1 MSESQNIEYKESWRD
16 EYLKWICGF
25 ANAQGGRI
33 YIGIDDNQQ
42 VVGVADTKRLMEDI
56 PNKIVNYLDIVADVN
71 LLHKEDKDYIE
82 IAVQPCNLP
91 IAYHGI
97 YHYRSGSTKQ
107 ELKGA
112 ALQQFLLRKMGH
124 SWDDIENERATL
136 DDIDRQAIDF
146 FLRKAVDAGR
156 MPVDSLN
163 ETTEKVLSN
172 LNLIGGEGKLR
183 NAALLLFGKNPAKF
197 FTSVQFRIGRFGR
210 DEADLMFHGRIY
222 IGIDDNQQVVGVAD
236 TKRLMEDIPN
246 KIVNYLDIVADVN
259 LLHKEDKDYIEI
271 AVQPCNL
278 PIAYHGIYHYRSG
291 STKQELKGAALQQF
305 LLRKMGH
312 SWDDI
317 ENERATLDDIDRQ
330 AIDFFLRKAVD
341 AGRMPVDS
349 LNETTEKVLS
359 NLNLIGGEGKL
370 RNAALLLFGKNPA
383 KFFTSVQFRIGRFGR
398 DEADLMF
405 QDVVDGNI
413 IQMTDRVI
421 EVLKSKNDDPL
432 NDPLNDPLK
441 LSSLEKDILKLIVK
455 DNQSTYDNLA
465 ISLSVSS
472 ATIKRAFRNLKV
484 NGCII
489 RKGSKKIG
497 YWMITEKGKSILK

>member
-1 MSESQNIEYKESWRD
+1 M
-16 EYLKWICGF
+16 
-25 ANAQGGRI
+25 
-33 YIGIDDNQQ
+33 
-42 VVGVADTKRLMEDI
+42 VGVADTKRLMEDI

-71 LLHKEDKDYIE
+71 LLH
-82 IAVQPCNLP
+82 N
-91 IAYHGI
+91 
-97 YHYRSGSTKQ
+97 
-107 ELKGA
+107 
-112 ALQQFLLRKMGH
+112 
-124 SWDDIENERATL
+124 
-136 DDIDRQAIDF
+136 
-146 FLRKAVDAGR
+146 
-156 MPVDSLN
+156 
-163 ETTEKVLSN
+163 
-172 LNLIGGEGKLR
+172 
-183 NAALLLFGKNPAKF
+183 
-197 FTSVQFRIGRFGR
+197 
-210 DEADLMFHGRIY
+210 
-222 IGIDDNQQVVGVAD
+222 
-236 TKRLMEDIPN
+236 
-246 KIVNYLDIVADVN
+246 
-259 LLHKEDKDYIEI
+259 EDKDYIEI

-432 NDPLNDPLK
+432 NDPLK

>member
-183 NAALLLFGKNPAKF
+183 N
-197 FTSVQFRIGRFGR
+197 S
-210 DEADLMFHGRIY
+210 
-222 IGIDDNQQVVGVAD
+222 
-236 TKRLMEDIPN
+236 
-246 KIVNYLDIVADVN
+246 
-259 LLHKEDKDYIEI
+259 
-271 AVQPCNL
+271 
-278 PIAYHGIYHYRSG
+278 
-291 STKQELKGAALQQF
+291 
-305 LLRKMGH
+305 
-312 SWDDI
+312 
-317 ENERATLDDIDRQ
+317 
-330 AIDFFLRKAVD
+330 
-341 AGRMPVDS
+341 
-349 LNETTEKVLS
+349 
-359 NLNLIGGEGKL
+359 
-370 RNAALLLFGKNPA
+370 ALLLFGKNPA

>member
-56 PNKIVNYLDIVADVN
+56 PNKIVNYL
-71 LLHKEDKDYIE
+71 
-82 IAVQPCNLP
+82 
-91 IAYHGI
+91 G
-97 YHYRSGSTKQ
+97 
-107 ELKGA
+107 
-112 ALQQFLLRKMGH
+112 
-124 SWDDIENERATL
+124 
-136 DDIDRQAIDF
+136 
-146 FLRKAVDAGR
+146 
-156 MPVDSLN
+156 
-163 ETTEKVLSN
+163 
-172 LNLIGGEGKLR
+172 
-183 NAALLLFGKNPAKF
+183 
-197 FTSVQFRIGRFGR
+197 
-210 DEADLMFHGRIY
+210 
-222 IGIDDNQQVVGVAD
+222 
-236 TKRLMEDIPN
+236 
-246 KIVNYLDIVADVN
+246 IVADVN

-421 EVLKSKNDDPL
+421 EVLKSKYLISPVHYEGLQRIEPLEIPEDALRESLFNSIVHKLYTGVHIQMKVYNDRIRLWNPGTLPEGMTIEQLLGDHASQPRNRLIAETFYRAGFIESWGRSIHKIYEGMTKAGLRKPEFINEAGGVTLIIYRPNIIKNDDPL

>member
-25 ANAQGGRI
+25 ANAQG
-33 YIGIDDNQQ
+33 
-42 VVGVADTKRLMEDI
+42 
-56 PNKIVNYLDIVADVN
+56 
-71 LLHKEDKDYIE
+71 
-82 IAVQPCNLP
+82 
-91 IAYHGI
+91 
-97 YHYRSGSTKQ
+97 
-107 ELKGA
+107 
-112 ALQQFLLRKMGH
+112 
-124 SWDDIENERATL
+124 
-136 DDIDRQAIDF
+136 
-146 FLRKAVDAGR
+146 
-156 MPVDSLN
+156 
-163 ETTEKVLSN
+163 
-172 LNLIGGEGKLR
+172 
-183 NAALLLFGKNPAKF
+183 
-197 FTSVQFRIGRFGR
+197 
-210 DEADLMFHGRIY
+210 GRIY

-497 YWMITEKGKSILK
+497 YWMITEKGKSLLK

>member
-172 LNLIGGEGKLR
+172 LNLIGG
-183 NAALLLFGKNPAKF
+183 
-197 FTSVQFRIGRFGR
+197 Q
-210 DEADLMFHGRIY
+210 
-222 IGIDDNQQVVGVAD
+222 
-236 TKRLMEDIPN
+236 
-246 KIVNYLDIVADVN
+246 
-259 LLHKEDKDYIEI
+259 
-271 AVQPCNL
+271 
-278 PIAYHGIYHYRSG
+278 
-291 STKQELKGAALQQF
+291 
-305 LLRKMGH
+305 
-312 SWDDI
+312 
-317 ENERATLDDIDRQ
+317 
-330 AIDFFLRKAVD
+330 
-341 AGRMPVDS
+341 
-349 LNETTEKVLS
+349 
-359 NLNLIGGEGKL
+359 GKL

>member
-71 LLHKEDKDYIE
+71 LL
-82 IAVQPCNLP
+82 
-91 IAYHGI
+91 
-97 YHYRSGSTKQ
+97 R
-107 ELKGA
+107 
-112 ALQQFLLRKMGH
+112 
-124 SWDDIENERATL
+124 
-136 DDIDRQAIDF
+136 
-146 FLRKAVDAGR
+146 
-156 MPVDSLN
+156 
-163 ETTEKVLSN
+163 
-172 LNLIGGEGKLR
+172 
-183 NAALLLFGKNPAKF
+183 
-197 FTSVQFRIGRFGR
+197 
-210 DEADLMFHGRIY
+210 
-222 IGIDDNQQVVGVAD
+222 
-236 TKRLMEDIPN
+236 
-246 KIVNYLDIVADVN
+246 
-259 LLHKEDKDYIEI
+259 KEDKDYIEI

-432 NDPLNDPLK
+432 NDPLK

>member
-33 YIGIDDNQQ
+33 YIGID
-42 VVGVADTKRLMEDI
+42 
-56 PNKIVNYLDIVADVN
+56 
-71 LLHKEDKDYIE
+71 
-82 IAVQPCNLP
+82 
-91 IAYHGI
+91 
-97 YHYRSGSTKQ
+97 
-107 ELKGA
+107 
-112 ALQQFLLRKMGH
+112 
-124 SWDDIENERATL
+124 
-136 DDIDRQAIDF
+136 
-146 FLRKAVDAGR
+146 
-156 MPVDSLN
+156 
-163 ETTEKVLSN
+163 
-172 LNLIGGEGKLR
+172 
-183 NAALLLFGKNPAKF
+183 
-197 FTSVQFRIGRFGR
+197 
-210 DEADLMFHGRIY
+210 
-222 IGIDDNQQVVGVAD
+222 
-236 TKRLMEDIPN
+236 
-246 KIVNYLDIVADVN
+246 
-259 LLHKEDKDYIEI
+259 DKDYIEI

-432 NDPLNDPLK
+432 NDPLK

>member
-25 ANAQGGRI
+25 ANTHGGRI

-56 PNKIVNYLDIVADVN
+56 PNKIVNYL
-71 LLHKEDKDYIE
+71 
-82 IAVQPCNLP
+82 
-91 IAYHGI
+91 G
-97 YHYRSGSTKQ
+97 
-107 ELKGA
+107 
-112 ALQQFLLRKMGH
+112 
-124 SWDDIENERATL
+124 
-136 DDIDRQAIDF
+136 
-146 FLRKAVDAGR
+146 
-156 MPVDSLN
+156 
-163 ETTEKVLSN
+163 
-172 LNLIGGEGKLR
+172 
-183 NAALLLFGKNPAKF
+183 
-197 FTSVQFRIGRFGR
+197 
-210 DEADLMFHGRIY
+210 
-222 IGIDDNQQVVGVAD
+222 
-236 TKRLMEDIPN
+236 
-246 KIVNYLDIVADVN
+246 IVADVN

>member
-25 ANAQGGRI
+25 ANAQG
-33 YIGIDDNQQ
+33 
-42 VVGVADTKRLMEDI
+42 
-56 PNKIVNYLDIVADVN
+56 
-71 LLHKEDKDYIE
+71 
-82 IAVQPCNLP
+82 
-91 IAYHGI
+91 
-97 YHYRSGSTKQ
+97 
-107 ELKGA
+107 
-112 ALQQFLLRKMGH
+112 
-124 SWDDIENERATL
+124 
-136 DDIDRQAIDF
+136 
-146 FLRKAVDAGR
+146 
-156 MPVDSLN
+156 
-163 ETTEKVLSN
+163 
-172 LNLIGGEGKLR
+172 
-183 NAALLLFGKNPAKF
+183 
-197 FTSVQFRIGRFGR
+197 
-210 DEADLMFHGRIY
+210 GRIY

-432 NDPLNDPLK
+432 NDPLNAPLK

>member
-210 DEADLMFHGRIY
+210 DEADLMF
-222 IGIDDNQQVVGVAD
+222 
-236 TKRLMEDIPN
+236 
-246 KIVNYLDIVADVN
+246 
-259 LLHKEDKDYIEI
+259 
-271 AVQPCNL
+271 
-278 PIAYHGIYHYRSG
+278 
-291 STKQELKGAALQQF
+291 
-305 LLRKMGH
+305 
-312 SWDDI
+312 
-317 ENERATLDDIDRQ
+317 
-330 AIDFFLRKAVD
+330 
-341 AGRMPVDS
+341 
-349 LNETTEKVLS
+349 
-359 NLNLIGGEGKL
+359 
-370 RNAALLLFGKNPA
+370 
-383 KFFTSVQFRIGRFGR
+383 
-398 DEADLMF
+398 

-421 EVLKSKNDDPL
+421 EVLKSKIADTLTAPK
-432 NDPLNDPLK
+432 NDPLK

>member
-16 EYLKWICGF
+16 EYLKWIRGF
-25 ANAQGGRI
+25 ANAQG
-33 YIGIDDNQQ
+33 
-42 VVGVADTKRLMEDI
+42 
-56 PNKIVNYLDIVADVN
+56 
-71 LLHKEDKDYIE
+71 
-82 IAVQPCNLP
+82 
-91 IAYHGI
+91 
-97 YHYRSGSTKQ
+97 
-107 ELKGA
+107 
-112 ALQQFLLRKMGH
+112 
-124 SWDDIENERATL
+124 
-136 DDIDRQAIDF
+136 
-146 FLRKAVDAGR
+146 
-156 MPVDSLN
+156 
-163 ETTEKVLSN
+163 
-172 LNLIGGEGKLR
+172 
-183 NAALLLFGKNPAKF
+183 
-197 FTSVQFRIGRFGR
+197 
-210 DEADLMFHGRIY
+210 GRIY

>member
-25 ANAQGGRI
+25 ANAQG
-33 YIGIDDNQQ
+33 
-42 VVGVADTKRLMEDI
+42 
-56 PNKIVNYLDIVADVN
+56 
-71 LLHKEDKDYIE
+71 
-82 IAVQPCNLP
+82 
-91 IAYHGI
+91 
-97 YHYRSGSTKQ
+97 
-107 ELKGA
+107 
-112 ALQQFLLRKMGH
+112 
-124 SWDDIENERATL
+124 
-136 DDIDRQAIDF
+136 
-146 FLRKAVDAGR
+146 
-156 MPVDSLN
+156 
-163 ETTEKVLSN
+163 
-172 LNLIGGEGKLR
+172 
-183 NAALLLFGKNPAKF
+183 
-197 FTSVQFRIGRFGR
+197 
-210 DEADLMFHGRIY
+210 GRIY

-465 ISLSVSS
+465 ITLSVSS

>member
-71 LLHKEDKDYIE
+71 LLHKEDK
-82 IAVQPCNLP
+82 A
-91 IAYHGI
+91 
-97 YHYRSGSTKQ
+97 
-107 ELKGA
+107 
-112 ALQQFLLRKMGH
+112 
-124 SWDDIENERATL
+124 
-136 DDIDRQAIDF
+136 
-146 FLRKAVDAGR
+146 
-156 MPVDSLN
+156 
-163 ETTEKVLSN
+163 
-172 LNLIGGEGKLR
+172 
-183 NAALLLFGKNPAKF
+183 
-197 FTSVQFRIGRFGR
+197 
-210 DEADLMFHGRIY
+210 
-222 IGIDDNQQVVGVAD
+222 
-236 TKRLMEDIPN
+236 
-246 KIVNYLDIVADVN
+246 
-259 LLHKEDKDYIEI
+259 YIEI

>member
-33 YIGIDDNQQ
+33 YIGIDDNQ
-42 VVGVADTKRLMEDI
+42 
-56 PNKIVNYLDIVADVN
+56 
-71 LLHKEDKDYIE
+71 H
-82 IAVQPCNLP
+82 
-91 IAYHGI
+91 
-97 YHYRSGSTKQ
+97 
-107 ELKGA
+107 
-112 ALQQFLLRKMGH
+112 
-124 SWDDIENERATL
+124 
-136 DDIDRQAIDF
+136 
-146 FLRKAVDAGR
+146 
-156 MPVDSLN
+156 
-163 ETTEKVLSN
+163 
-172 LNLIGGEGKLR
+172 
-183 NAALLLFGKNPAKF
+183 
-197 FTSVQFRIGRFGR
+197 
-210 DEADLMFHGRIY
+210 
-222 IGIDDNQQVVGVAD
+222 VVGVAD

>member
-97 YHYRSGSTKQ
+97 YHYR
-107 ELKGA
+107 
-112 ALQQFLLRKMGH
+112 
-124 SWDDIENERATL
+124 N
-136 DDIDRQAIDF
+136 
-146 FLRKAVDAGR
+146 
-156 MPVDSLN
+156 
-163 ETTEKVLSN
+163 
-172 LNLIGGEGKLR
+172 
-183 NAALLLFGKNPAKF
+183 
-197 FTSVQFRIGRFGR
+197 
-210 DEADLMFHGRIY
+210 
-222 IGIDDNQQVVGVAD
+222 
-236 TKRLMEDIPN
+236 
-246 KIVNYLDIVADVN
+246 
-259 LLHKEDKDYIEI
+259 
-271 AVQPCNL
+271 
-278 PIAYHGIYHYRSG
+278 G

>member
-172 LNLIGGEGKLR
+172 
-183 NAALLLFGKNPAKF
+183 P
-197 FTSVQFRIGRFGR
+197 
-210 DEADLMFHGRIY
+210 
-222 IGIDDNQQVVGVAD
+222 
-236 TKRLMEDIPN
+236 
-246 KIVNYLDIVADVN
+246 
-259 LLHKEDKDYIEI
+259 
-271 AVQPCNL
+271 
-278 PIAYHGIYHYRSG
+278 
-291 STKQELKGAALQQF
+291 
-305 LLRKMGH
+305 
-312 SWDDI
+312 
-317 ENERATLDDIDRQ
+317 
-330 AIDFFLRKAVD
+330 
-341 AGRMPVDS
+341 
-349 LNETTEKVLS
+349 
-359 NLNLIGGEGKL
+359 NLIGGEGKL

-421 EVLKSKNDDPL
+421 EVLKSKND
-432 NDPLNDPLK
+432 DPLNDPLK

>member
-146 FLRKAVDAGR
+146 FLRKD
-156 MPVDSLN
+156 
-163 ETTEKVLSN
+163 
-172 LNLIGGEGKLR
+172 
-183 NAALLLFGKNPAKF
+183 
-197 FTSVQFRIGRFGR
+197 
-210 DEADLMFHGRIY
+210 
-222 IGIDDNQQVVGVAD
+222 
-236 TKRLMEDIPN
+236 
-246 KIVNYLDIVADVN
+246 
-259 LLHKEDKDYIEI
+259 
-271 AVQPCNL
+271 
-278 PIAYHGIYHYRSG
+278 
-291 STKQELKGAALQQF
+291 
-305 LLRKMGH
+305 
-312 SWDDI
+312 
-317 ENERATLDDIDRQ
+317 
-330 AIDFFLRKAVD
+330 VD

>member
-16 EYLKWICGF
+16 EYLKWIYGF
-25 ANAQGGRI
+25 ANAQG
-33 YIGIDDNQQ
+33 
-42 VVGVADTKRLMEDI
+42 
-56 PNKIVNYLDIVADVN
+56 
-71 LLHKEDKDYIE
+71 
-82 IAVQPCNLP
+82 
-91 IAYHGI
+91 
-97 YHYRSGSTKQ
+97 
-107 ELKGA
+107 
-112 ALQQFLLRKMGH
+112 
-124 SWDDIENERATL
+124 
-136 DDIDRQAIDF
+136 
-146 FLRKAVDAGR
+146 
-156 MPVDSLN
+156 
-163 ETTEKVLSN
+163 
-172 LNLIGGEGKLR
+172 
-183 NAALLLFGKNPAKF
+183 
-197 FTSVQFRIGRFGR
+197 
-210 DEADLMFHGRIY
+210 GRIY

-432 NDPLNDPLK
+432 NDPLK

>member
-163 ETTEKVLSN
+163 
-172 LNLIGGEGKLR
+172 G
-183 NAALLLFGKNPAKF
+183 
-197 FTSVQFRIGRFGR
+197 
-210 DEADLMFHGRIY
+210 
-222 IGIDDNQQVVGVAD
+222 
-236 TKRLMEDIPN
+236 
-246 KIVNYLDIVADVN
+246 
-259 LLHKEDKDYIEI
+259 
-271 AVQPCNL
+271 
-278 PIAYHGIYHYRSG
+278 
-291 STKQELKGAALQQF
+291 
-305 LLRKMGH
+305 
-312 SWDDI
+312 
-317 ENERATLDDIDRQ
+317 
-330 AIDFFLRKAVD
+330 
-341 AGRMPVDS
+341 
-349 LNETTEKVLS
+349 TTEKVLS

>member
-1 MSESQNIEYKESWRD
+1 MSESQHIEYKESWRD

-25 ANAQGGRI
+25 ANAQG
-33 YIGIDDNQQ
+33 
-42 VVGVADTKRLMEDI
+42 
-56 PNKIVNYLDIVADVN
+56 
-71 LLHKEDKDYIE
+71 
-82 IAVQPCNLP
+82 
-91 IAYHGI
+91 
-97 YHYRSGSTKQ
+97 
-107 ELKGA
+107 
-112 ALQQFLLRKMGH
+112 
-124 SWDDIENERATL
+124 
-136 DDIDRQAIDF
+136 
-146 FLRKAVDAGR
+146 
-156 MPVDSLN
+156 
-163 ETTEKVLSN
+163 
-172 LNLIGGEGKLR
+172 
-183 NAALLLFGKNPAKF
+183 
-197 FTSVQFRIGRFGR
+197 
-210 DEADLMFHGRIY
+210 GRIY

-432 NDPLNDPLK
+432 NDPLK

>member
-146 FLRKAVDAGR
+146 F
-156 MPVDSLN
+156 S
-163 ETTEKVLSN
+163 
-172 LNLIGGEGKLR
+172 
-183 NAALLLFGKNPAKF
+183 
-197 FTSVQFRIGRFGR
+197 
-210 DEADLMFHGRIY
+210 
-222 IGIDDNQQVVGVAD
+222 
-236 TKRLMEDIPN
+236 
-246 KIVNYLDIVADVN
+246 
-259 LLHKEDKDYIEI
+259 
-271 AVQPCNL
+271 
-278 PIAYHGIYHYRSG
+278 
-291 STKQELKGAALQQF
+291 
-305 LLRKMGH
+305 
-312 SWDDI
+312 
-317 ENERATLDDIDRQ
+317 
-330 AIDFFLRKAVD
+330 RKAVD

-432 NDPLNDPLK
+432 NDPLK

>member
-25 ANAQGGRI
+25 ANAQG
-33 YIGIDDNQQ
+33 
-42 VVGVADTKRLMEDI
+42 
-56 PNKIVNYLDIVADVN
+56 
-71 LLHKEDKDYIE
+71 
-82 IAVQPCNLP
+82 
-91 IAYHGI
+91 
-97 YHYRSGSTKQ
+97 
-107 ELKGA
+107 
-112 ALQQFLLRKMGH
+112 
-124 SWDDIENERATL
+124 
-136 DDIDRQAIDF
+136 
-146 FLRKAVDAGR
+146 
-156 MPVDSLN
+156 
-163 ETTEKVLSN
+163 
-172 LNLIGGEGKLR
+172 
-183 NAALLLFGKNPAKF
+183 
-197 FTSVQFRIGRFGR
+197 
-210 DEADLMFHGRIY
+210 GRIY

-432 NDPLNDPLK
+432 NDPLR

>member
-163 ETTEKVLSN
+163 ETTEKVL
-172 LNLIGGEGKLR
+172 
-183 NAALLLFGKNPAKF
+183 
-197 FTSVQFRIGRFGR
+197 T
-210 DEADLMFHGRIY
+210 
-222 IGIDDNQQVVGVAD
+222 
-236 TKRLMEDIPN
+236 
-246 KIVNYLDIVADVN
+246 
-259 LLHKEDKDYIEI
+259 
-271 AVQPCNL
+271 
-278 PIAYHGIYHYRSG
+278 
-291 STKQELKGAALQQF
+291 
-305 LLRKMGH
+305 
-312 SWDDI
+312 
-317 ENERATLDDIDRQ
+317 
-330 AIDFFLRKAVD
+330 
-341 AGRMPVDS
+341 
-349 LNETTEKVLS
+349 

>member
-25 ANAQGGRI
+25 ANAQG
-33 YIGIDDNQQ
+33 
-42 VVGVADTKRLMEDI
+42 
-56 PNKIVNYLDIVADVN
+56 
-71 LLHKEDKDYIE
+71 
-82 IAVQPCNLP
+82 
-91 IAYHGI
+91 
-97 YHYRSGSTKQ
+97 
-107 ELKGA
+107 
-112 ALQQFLLRKMGH
+112 
-124 SWDDIENERATL
+124 
-136 DDIDRQAIDF
+136 
-146 FLRKAVDAGR
+146 
-156 MPVDSLN
+156 
-163 ETTEKVLSN
+163 
-172 LNLIGGEGKLR
+172 
-183 NAALLLFGKNPAKF
+183 
-197 FTSVQFRIGRFGR
+197 
-210 DEADLMFHGRIY
+210 GRIY

-432 NDPLNDPLK
+432 NDPLNYPLK

>member
-33 YIGIDDNQQ
+33 YIGID
-42 VVGVADTKRLMEDI
+42 
-56 PNKIVNYLDIVADVN
+56 Y
-71 LLHKEDKDYIE
+71 
-82 IAVQPCNLP
+82 
-91 IAYHGI
+91 
-97 YHYRSGSTKQ
+97 
-107 ELKGA
+107 
-112 ALQQFLLRKMGH
+112 
-124 SWDDIENERATL
+124 
-136 DDIDRQAIDF
+136 
-146 FLRKAVDAGR
+146 
-156 MPVDSLN
+156 
-163 ETTEKVLSN
+163 
-172 LNLIGGEGKLR
+172 
-183 NAALLLFGKNPAKF
+183 
-197 FTSVQFRIGRFGR
+197 
-210 DEADLMFHGRIY
+210 
-222 IGIDDNQQVVGVAD
+222 NQQVVGVAD

>member
-25 ANAQGGRI
+25 ANAQG
-33 YIGIDDNQQ
+33 
-42 VVGVADTKRLMEDI
+42 
-56 PNKIVNYLDIVADVN
+56 
-71 LLHKEDKDYIE
+71 
-82 IAVQPCNLP
+82 
-91 IAYHGI
+91 
-97 YHYRSGSTKQ
+97 
-107 ELKGA
+107 
-112 ALQQFLLRKMGH
+112 
-124 SWDDIENERATL
+124 
-136 DDIDRQAIDF
+136 
-146 FLRKAVDAGR
+146 
-156 MPVDSLN
+156 
-163 ETTEKVLSN
+163 
-172 LNLIGGEGKLR
+172 
-183 NAALLLFGKNPAKF
+183 
-197 FTSVQFRIGRFGR
+197 
-210 DEADLMFHGRIY
+210 GRIY

-497 YWMITEKGKSILK
+497 YLMITEKGKSILK

>member
-25 ANAQGGRI
+25 ANAQGG
-33 YIGIDDNQQ
+33 
-42 VVGVADTKRLMEDI
+42 
-56 PNKIVNYLDIVADVN
+56 
-71 LLHKEDKDYIE
+71 
-82 IAVQPCNLP
+82 
-91 IAYHGI
+91 
-97 YHYRSGSTKQ
+97 S
-107 ELKGA
+107 
-112 ALQQFLLRKMGH
+112 
-124 SWDDIENERATL
+124 
-136 DDIDRQAIDF
+136 
-146 FLRKAVDAGR
+146 
-156 MPVDSLN
+156 
-163 ETTEKVLSN
+163 
-172 LNLIGGEGKLR
+172 
-183 NAALLLFGKNPAKF
+183 
-197 FTSVQFRIGRFGR
+197 
-210 DEADLMFHGRIY
+210 IY

>member
-197 FTSVQFRIGRFGR
+197 V
-210 DEADLMFHGRIY
+210 
-222 IGIDDNQQVVGVAD
+222 
-236 TKRLMEDIPN
+236 
-246 KIVNYLDIVADVN
+246 
-259 LLHKEDKDYIEI
+259 
-271 AVQPCNL
+271 
-278 PIAYHGIYHYRSG
+278 
-291 STKQELKGAALQQF
+291 
-305 LLRKMGH
+305 
-312 SWDDI
+312 
-317 ENERATLDDIDRQ
+317 
-330 AIDFFLRKAVD
+330 
-341 AGRMPVDS
+341 
-349 LNETTEKVLS
+349 
-359 NLNLIGGEGKL
+359 
-370 RNAALLLFGKNPA
+370 
-383 KFFTSVQFRIGRFGR
+383 TSVQFRIGRFGR

>member
-25 ANAQGGRI
+25 ANAQG
-33 YIGIDDNQQ
+33 
-42 VVGVADTKRLMEDI
+42 
-56 PNKIVNYLDIVADVN
+56 
-71 LLHKEDKDYIE
+71 
-82 IAVQPCNLP
+82 
-91 IAYHGI
+91 
-97 YHYRSGSTKQ
+97 
-107 ELKGA
+107 
-112 ALQQFLLRKMGH
+112 
-124 SWDDIENERATL
+124 
-136 DDIDRQAIDF
+136 
-146 FLRKAVDAGR
+146 
-156 MPVDSLN
+156 
-163 ETTEKVLSN
+163 
-172 LNLIGGEGKLR
+172 
-183 NAALLLFGKNPAKF
+183 
-197 FTSVQFRIGRFGR
+197 
-210 DEADLMFHGRIY
+210 GRIY

-497 YWMITEKGKSILK
+497 YWMITEKGESILK

>member
-56 PNKIVNYLDIVADVN
+56 PNKIVNYLDIVV
-71 LLHKEDKDYIE
+71 
-82 IAVQPCNLP
+82 
-91 IAYHGI
+91 
-97 YHYRSGSTKQ
+97 
-107 ELKGA
+107 
-112 ALQQFLLRKMGH
+112 
-124 SWDDIENERATL
+124 
-136 DDIDRQAIDF
+136 
-146 FLRKAVDAGR
+146 
-156 MPVDSLN
+156 
-163 ETTEKVLSN
+163 
-172 LNLIGGEGKLR
+172 
-183 NAALLLFGKNPAKF
+183 
-197 FTSVQFRIGRFGR
+197 
-210 DEADLMFHGRIY
+210 
-222 IGIDDNQQVVGVAD
+222 
-236 TKRLMEDIPN
+236 
-246 KIVNYLDIVADVN
+246 DVN

>member
-112 ALQQFLLRKMGH
+112 AF
-124 SWDDIENERATL
+124 
-136 DDIDRQAIDF
+136 
-146 FLRKAVDAGR
+146 
-156 MPVDSLN
+156 
-163 ETTEKVLSN
+163 
-172 LNLIGGEGKLR
+172 
-183 NAALLLFGKNPAKF
+183 
-197 FTSVQFRIGRFGR
+197 
-210 DEADLMFHGRIY
+210 
-222 IGIDDNQQVVGVAD
+222 
-236 TKRLMEDIPN
+236 
-246 KIVNYLDIVADVN
+246 
-259 LLHKEDKDYIEI
+259 
-271 AVQPCNL
+271 
-278 PIAYHGIYHYRSG
+278 
-291 STKQELKGAALQQF
+291 QQF

>member
-172 LNLIGGEGKLR
+172 LNLIGGEGELR
-183 NAALLLFGKNPAKF
+183 NAALLLFGKKHAKF
-197 FTSVQFRIGRFGR
+197 FTR
-210 DEADLMFHGRIY
+210 
-222 IGIDDNQQVVGVAD
+222 
-236 TKRLMEDIPN
+236 
-246 KIVNYLDIVADVN
+246 
-259 LLHKEDKDYIEI
+259 
-271 AVQPCNL
+271 
-278 PIAYHGIYHYRSG
+278 
-291 STKQELKGAALQQF
+291 
-305 LLRKMGH
+305 
-312 SWDDI
+312 
-317 ENERATLDDIDRQ
+317 
-330 AIDFFLRKAVD
+330 
-341 AGRMPVDS
+341 
-349 LNETTEKVLS
+349 
-359 NLNLIGGEGKL
+359 
-370 RNAALLLFGKNPA
+370 
-383 KFFTSVQFRIGRFGR
+383 VQFRIGRFGR

>member
-56 PNKIVNYLDIVADVN
+56 PNKIVNYLDIVADV
-71 LLHKEDKDYIE
+71 Y
-82 IAVQPCNLP
+82 
-91 IAYHGI
+91 
-97 YHYRSGSTKQ
+97 
-107 ELKGA
+107 
-112 ALQQFLLRKMGH
+112 
-124 SWDDIENERATL
+124 
-136 DDIDRQAIDF
+136 
-146 FLRKAVDAGR
+146 
-156 MPVDSLN
+156 
-163 ETTEKVLSN
+163 
-172 LNLIGGEGKLR
+172 
-183 NAALLLFGKNPAKF
+183 
-197 FTSVQFRIGRFGR
+197 
-210 DEADLMFHGRIY
+210 
-222 IGIDDNQQVVGVAD
+222 
-236 TKRLMEDIPN
+236 
-246 KIVNYLDIVADVN
+246 

-432 NDPLNDPLK
+432 NDPLK

>member
-210 DEADLMFHGRIY
+210 DEADLMF
-222 IGIDDNQQVVGVAD
+222 
-236 TKRLMEDIPN
+236 
-246 KIVNYLDIVADVN
+246 
-259 LLHKEDKDYIEI
+259 
-271 AVQPCNL
+271 
-278 PIAYHGIYHYRSG
+278 
-291 STKQELKGAALQQF
+291 
-305 LLRKMGH
+305 
-312 SWDDI
+312 
-317 ENERATLDDIDRQ
+317 
-330 AIDFFLRKAVD
+330 
-341 AGRMPVDS
+341 
-349 LNETTEKVLS
+349 
-359 NLNLIGGEGKL
+359 
-370 RNAALLLFGKNPA
+370 
-383 KFFTSVQFRIGRFGR
+383 
-398 DEADLMF
+398 

-413 IQMTDRVI
+413 IQMADRVI
-421 EVLKSKNDDPL
+421 EVLKSKND
-432 NDPLNDPLK
+432 DPLNDPLK